1 MSTLL
6 AMWFANIFSQSL
18 SLSFHLLEGFF
29 FLAEQKFFFFFFYYG
44 LYFYGVMSKSYLS
57 SCRSQMVSPIFFS
70 KSFRALCF
78 TLICMIHLSKFCGRC
93 EVYIE
98 DYFFFLLAYRCP
110 ITPATF
116 VGNVD
121 LH

>member
-1 MSTLL
+1 
-6 AMWFANIFSQSL
+6 
-18 SLSFHLLEGFF
+18 
-29 FLAEQKFFFFFFYYG
+29 
-44 LYFYGVMSKSYLS
+44 
-57 SCRSQMVSPIFFS
+57 
-70 KSFRALCF
+70 
-78 TLICMIHLSKFCGRC
+78 MIHLSKFCGRC

>member
-1 MSTLL
+1 
-6 AMWFANIFSQSL
+6 
-18 SLSFHLLEGFF
+18 
-29 FLAEQKFFFFFFYYG
+29 
-44 LYFYGVMSKSYLS
+44 
-57 SCRSQMVSPIFFS
+57 MVSPIFFS